1 MAVDGET
8 FRQVL
13 GSWATGVTIVTSQ
26 HGDVRHGMT
35 VSAFNE
41 VSLDP
46 PLVLVCADKS
56 SNTMGVIEQ
65 SGAFSVSILARGQD
79 ELSNL
84 FANKQ
89 KEAIRFNGLDC
100 TLGVTGCPRIPKL
113 PTMLSEE
120 VSRLGLEP
128 PKTPPPEHRRWV
140 ETGVNHNSFGRPVD
154 GQSLAT

>member
-1 MAVDGET
+1 MAVDSET
-8 FRQVL
+8 FKQVL

-26 HGDVRHGMT
+26 YGDLRHGMT

-46 PLVLVCADKS
+46 PMVLFCADKS

-65 SGAFSVSILARGQD
+65 SRVFSVSILARSQD

-89 KEAIRFNGLDC
+89 KEAVRFNGLDC
-100 TLGVTGCPRIPKL
+100 TLGATGCPRIPGAL
-113 PTMLSEE
+113 AWLDCSVHEAVDAGDHVIYVGRLEE
-120 VSRLGLEP
+120 AEARDVRPLLHFRGKYGGLG
-128 PKTPPPEHRRWV
+128 
-140 ETGVNHNSFGRPVD
+140 
-154 GQSLAT
+154 

>member
-1 MAVDGET
+1 MAVDSET
-8 FRQVL
+8 FKQVL

-26 HGDVRHGMT
+26 YGDLRHGMT

-46 PLVLVCADKS
+46 PMVLFCADKS

-65 SGAFSVSILARGQD
+65 SRVFSVSILARSQE

-89 KEAIRFNGLDC
+89 KEAVRFNDLDC
-100 TLGVTGCPRIPKL
+100 TLGATGCPRIPGAL
-113 PTMLSEE
+113 AWLDCSVHEAVDAGDHVIYVGRLEE
-120 VSRLGLEP
+120 AEARDVRPLLHFRGKYGGLG
-128 PKTPPPEHRRWV
+128 
-140 ETGVNHNSFGRPVD
+140 
-154 GQSLAT
+154 

>member
-8 FRQVL
+8 FKQVL

-89 KEAIRFNGLDC
+89 KEAIRFDGLAC
-100 TLGVTGCPRIPKL
+100 TLGVTGCPRIPGAL
-113 PTMLSEE
+113 AWLDCSVQQAVDAGDHVVYIGHLEE
-120 VSRLGLEP
+120 AEAGDVGPLLHFRGKYGSLG
-128 PKTPPPEHRRWV
+128 
-140 ETGVNHNSFGRPVD
+140 
-154 GQSLAT
+154 

>member
-8 FRQVL
+8 FKRVL
-13 GSWATGVTIVTSQ
+13 RSWATGVTIVTSQ

-35 VSAFNE
+35 VSSFNE

-79 ELSNL
+79 ELSTL

-100 TLGVTGCPRIPKL
+100 ALGATGCPRIPGAVAWLDCSVHKAVDAGDHVVYIGRL
-113 PTMLSEE
+113 EE
-120 VSRLGLEP
+120 AEARDVGALLDIG
-128 PKTPPPEHRRWV
+128 
-140 ETGVNHNSFGRPVD
+140 
-154 GQSLAT
+154 GQ

>member
-8 FRQVL
+8 FKRVL
-13 GSWATGVTIVTSQ
+13 RSWATGVTIVTSQ

-35 VSAFNE
+35 VSSFNE

-79 ELSNL
+79 ELSTL

-100 TLGVTGCPRIPKL
+100 ALGATGCPRIPGAVAWLDCSVHKAVDAGDHVVYIGRL
-113 PTMLSEE
+113 EE
-120 VSRLGLEP
+120 AEARDVGPLLHFRGKYGSLG
-128 PKTPPPEHRRWV
+128 
-140 ETGVNHNSFGRPVD
+140 
-154 GQSLAT
+154 

>member
-8 FRQVL
+8 FKRVL
-13 GSWATGVTIVTSQ
+13 RSWATGVTIVTSQ

-35 VSAFNE
+35 VSSFNE

-56 SNTMGVIEQ
+56 SSTMGVIER
-65 SGAFSVSILARGQD
+65 SGTFSVSILARGQD
-79 ELSNL
+79 ELSTL

-100 TLGVTGCPRIPKL
+100 ALGATGCPRIPGAVAWLDCSVHKAVDAGDHVVYIGRL
-113 PTMLSEE
+113 EE
-120 VSRLGLEP
+120 AEARDVGPLLHFGGKYGSLG
-128 PKTPPPEHRRWV
+128 
-140 ETGVNHNSFGRPVD
+140 
-154 GQSLAT
+154 